1 MSEEHWIIV
10 RDSWSIRFVNTN
22 RPVIRKAW
30 RAEKQADQ
38 WIIHYKTMG
47 REVHTNLTKAEA
59 KALSKIL
66 NATNDNTLK
75 EK

>member
-1 MSEEHWIIV
+1 MSEEHWLIV
-10 RDSWSIRFVNTN
+10 RDSWSIRG
-22 RPVIRKAW
+22 RKTW
-30 RAEKQADQ
+30 RAEKQADH
-38 WIIHYKTMG
+38 WIMHYKTMG
-47 REVHTNLTKAEA
+47 WEVHTNLTKAEA